1 MSSTLLT
8 LDGGIADVIVGKYD
22 DSSTVG
28 STVVPTVV
36 GVDVIFAVGLLSS
49 STTGSVGIGGMLFGV
64 IRTGTRTVVVVGIR
78 TGGAPRA
85 MGDGCRGDTIA
96 GVRSR
101 IGTRVGDLRCTGVGA
116 PATAIPVGR
125 RTKVDVV
132 GIGTTTIIGVVGDRL
147 LGCSCKGYVGVL
159 GNGIESTFCSL
170 EDGLFV
176 TVWMVGDGKDSPV
189 GKNDDDGDG
198 VGVTIVAFKAVG
210 GLEVEVVIL
219 TVGAGKCE
227 SLSSSKIFVS
237 LLLLPLFGW
246 SRLLFVVVCIM
257 SDTGLFWTFTS
268 LLPLLPFLIVKL
280 TITITKNINASDILT
295 YRRFN

>member
-1 MSSTLLT
+1 MKNRFLYRHLVFIHSATANRWSCYGFSVGIAVSSTLLT

-101 IGTRVGDLRCTGVGA
+101 IGTRVGDTRRTGAGA

-125 RTKVDVV
+125 RTKDDAV
-132 GIGTTTIIGVVGDRL
+132 GIGTTTIIGVVGDGLRD
-147 LGCSCKGYVGVL
+147 CSC
-159 GNGIESTFCSL
+159 N
-170 EDGLFV
+170 
-176 TVWMVGDGKDSPV
+176 
-189 GKNDDDGDG
+189 
-198 VGVTIVAFKAVG
+198 
-210 GLEVEVVIL
+210 
-219 TVGAGKCE
+219 
-227 SLSSSKIFVS
+227 
-237 LLLLPLFGW
+237 
-246 SRLLFVVVCIM
+246 
-257 SDTGLFWTFTS
+257 
-268 LLPLLPFLIVKL
+268 
-280 TITITKNINASDILT
+280 
-295 YRRFN
+295 